1 MRIINNKAPTAP
13 ESYLDLELSMT
24 SLLRAST
31 EMRVE
36 ITGFQLAD

>member
-1 MRIINNKAPTAP
+1 MATRHSETPTTP

-24 SLLRAST
+24 SLLRASIT
-31 EMRVE
+31 MRVE